1 MREYILLLPLIFIF
15 HDMEKLAG
23 FGWFF
28 RNNPWRFERFPKVMN
43 TYRGFTNEGFILA
56 S

>member
-15 HDMEKLAG
+15 HDMEELAG

-28 RNNPWRFERFPKVMN
+28 RNNPWLLERFPKVMN
-43 TYRGFTNEGFILA
+43 T
-56 S
+56 